1 MKDKK
6 RKIITEAKTIFRKK
20 GYLLTSAADIV
31 EASGI
36 SKGTF
41 YNYFTSKEELAIVIF
56 KQEYSVLHQ
65 KLERMMA
72 DETHTKKENFMATM
86 NVLIEFHSKN
96 AEILNI
102 TFSQAMVDDD
112 FNQFLASVRLRSL
125 EWVKKQILLIYGAET
140 EPYVNDLTLLLVG
153 MTFMFVFVSGAAKEE
168 NKLMDEI
175 VPYVFHRMDALV
187 ADIIATKEVM
197 ITEEDTACFIPDSVG
212 LRNKRMANL
221 RKSVEQLTQKIDT
234 LTIAD
239 SDKWQ
244 YKESLNAILVELNNK
259 ELPRDFIIQGTLLYL
274 KQQAPKELSKEVLLV
289 EKFVND
295 LL

>member
-6 RKIITEAKTIFRKK
+6 RKIITEAKAIFRKK
-20 GYLLTSAADIV
+20 GYLLTSVADIV

-65 KLERMMA
+65 KLERMMT
-72 DETHTKKENFMATM
+72 DGTRTEKENFMATM

-102 TFSQAMVDDD
+102 TFSQAMIDDD

-140 EPYVNDLTLLLVG
+140 KPYVNDLTLLLVG
-153 MTFMFVFVSGAAKEE
+153 MTFMFVFVSGSAKEE

-187 ADIIATKEVM
+187 TDIIATKEVM

-212 LRNKRMANL
+212 LRNKRMSHL
-221 RKSVEQLTQKIDT
+221 RKSVEQLTNKIDT
-234 LTIAD
+234 LAIAD

-244 YKESLNAILVELNNK
+244 YKESLNAILAELNNK

-274 KQQAPKELSKEVLLV
+274 KQQAPKELGKEVLLV
-289 EKFVND
+289 ERYVND